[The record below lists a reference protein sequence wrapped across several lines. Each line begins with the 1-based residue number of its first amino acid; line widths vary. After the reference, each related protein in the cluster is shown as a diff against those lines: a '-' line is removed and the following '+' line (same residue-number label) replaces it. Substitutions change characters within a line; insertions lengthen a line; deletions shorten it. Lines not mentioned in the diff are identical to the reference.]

1 MVTIIVYELSHFPFL
16 LNAYC
21 SFFKLTN
28 ADDTY
33 IRSFFFKL
41 RNAYCTCISCE
52 AKKMYIIHV
61 FIGVSGVR
69 DYIYL
74 CFE

>member
-1 MVTIIVYELSHFPFL
+1 MVTIIVHELSHFPFL

-33 IRSFFFKL
+33 IRSFFL
-41 RNAYCTCISCE
+41 N
-52 AKKMYIIHV
+52 
-61 FIGVSGVR
+61 
-69 DYIYL
+69 
-74 CFE
+74 